1 MESNK
6 KFKVYRA
13 GAGSGKT
20 FQLIR
25 QLLSLALS
33 TSQVDYYKHILAIT
47 FTNAAAHEMRKR
59 FIESLEQFA
68 TEDLKKLEQEALFQ
82 LVCEYGGVSG
92 RVIQDRAQLTFR
104 HVLHNYDLLSIGTID
119 SFAQK
124 LVRSFAFELN
134 LSGDFKLELEMDDFY
149 ERVVDSC
156 LDEVGLDPELT
167 QYLVFLVQESLDDE
181 RSWKAQNI
189 LSKYAN
195 HLKSESAQ
203 EAASA
208 LMEASSDYFTKA
220 RVIALQHARRLTEE
234 RIQTAK
240 EALAILSTYSTDI
253 NDYPGKST
261 GYFSTLKKM
270 ANGDVPNSFAKLK
283 GVQSSSEFYG
293 PKPAYQPSPSDQA
306 KLEVLITN
314 AVSHLEGPKAAEFEL
329 YHKIAEQILG
339 LGLLKMLAREAEI
352 LREEDSVLL
361 IGDLHQ
367 RVHNVL
373 REQSSPFLF
382 ERLGIKYK
390 HILIDEFQDTSVVQW
405 SNMLPLYTNALS
417 ENHETMVVGDAKQ
430 SIYRFRGGY
439 VRQFVDLP
447 NVPTQPMNALEAG
460 LFKAAFD
467 EKFLEHNRR
476 SDEVIVS
483 FNNQLYPQ
491 LAPSLESLSE
501 VYHKM
506 EQTAVKKGNGYVT
519 AQQIP
524 KDQMVDSA
532 VRLVKEAMDAHFR
545 PEDIAILVLRKKDGY
560 EITERLIAEGIRVQ
574 SEESL
579 LLHNSHKVRFLEA
592 WLQYLERP
600 NNQEAILAMIAQLGR
615 DGREIS
621 IQQFC
626 QTMQHHQWTFA
637 NTMEQMVQPI
647 WPTLFETTCEDVYDE
662 ASRVVALMQW
672 EMDVFIEFY
681 LNELFQKTRNEFF
694 SRHKW
699 NTWWKAKRDKLSI
712 KVGSDPM
719 AVRMMTVHK
728 SKGLEFPVVI
738 FCAFVPRN
746 ETHEEWYRM
755 PPNDCSV
762 ERLFLRVSRRNASK
776 KNPLFEANED
786 LQRQNNTF
794 VEELDLDAL
803 NVRYVA
809 TTRAK
814 SCLHLLVGDT
824 KADSPYW
831 QAISQ
836 TPGGQQV
843 GDILQWGAPVKEI
856 ERLPVQRAEAP
867 RLFLGT
873 ALTDPSTE
881 PTSIKHPSQM
891 WGDFV
896 HQCLARIRV
905 HDDLPRALDRTY
917 APLKHASWMSKEE
930 LSKHLKSLL
939 HQPQVAPWFEDCES
953 VWIEHDIYLPNGQ
966 VIRPDRVIRNEK
978 GIAVIDYKTGKKDE
992 LHRSQVS
999 QYMHALSSM
1008 YPAMSI
1014 TGHLWYLETNEVQT
1028 IGL

>member
-1 MESNK
+1 MESTK

-33 TSQVDYYKHILAIT
+33 TPQADYYKHILAIT

-59 FIESLEQFA
+59 FIESLEKFA
-68 TEDLKKLEQEALFQ
+68 NEDLKKLEQDALFQ
-82 LVCEYGGVSG
+82 LVRDYCGESS
-92 RVIQDRAQLTFR
+92 RVIQSRAQLTFR

-134 LSGDFKLELEMDDFY
+134 LSGDFKLELDTEDFY

-189 LSKYAN
+189 LAKYAG
-195 HLKSESAQ
+195 HLKSDSAQ

-208 LMEASSDYFTKA
+208 LMEASSNYFTNA
-220 RVIALQHARRLTEE
+220 RLIALKHARRLTEE

-240 EALAILSTYSTDI
+240 EALVILCNHSSDI
-253 NDYPGKST
+253 NDYPSKSG
-261 GYFSTLKKM
+261 GYFATLNKI
-270 ANGDVPNSFAKLK
+270 ANGDLPSSFAKLK
-283 GVQSSSEFYG
+283 GVQSSGEYYGKKPIFQLSASEL
-293 PKPAYQPSPSDQA
+293 AQ
-306 KLEVLITN
+306 LEALLSNVI
-314 AVSHLEGPKAAEFEL
+314 SHLEGPKAAEFEL

-352 LREEDSVLL
+352 LREEESILL

-373 REQSSPFLF
+373 CEQSSPFLF

-417 ENHETMVVGDAKQ
+417 ENNETMVVGDAKQ
-430 SIYRFRGGY
+430 SIYRFRGGH

-467 EKFLEHNRR
+467 ELFLEHNRR
-476 SDEVIVS
+476 SDEVVVS
-483 FNNQLYPQ
+483 FNNHLYPQ
-491 LAPSLESLSE
+491 LAPSLQSLSG
-501 VYHKM
+501 VYDGM
-506 EQTAVKKGNGYVT
+506 GQTAVKKGHGYVT

-524 KDQMVDSA
+524 KDEMVENA

-545 PEDIAILVLRKKDGY
+545 PEEIAILVLRKKDGY

-592 WLQYLERP
+592 WLHYLERP

-621 IQQFC
+621 IQQFS

-637 NTMEQMVQPI
+637 HTMEHMVRPL
-647 WPTLFETTCEDVYDE
+647 WPTLFEATCEDVYDE

-672 EMDVFIEFY
+672 ELDVFLEFY

-728 SKGLEFPVVI
+728 SKGLEFSVVI

-746 ETHEEWYRM
+746 ETHEEWYKM
-755 PPNDCSV
+755 PANDCSV
-762 ERLFLRVSRRNASK
+762 EQLYLRVSRRNASK
-776 KNPLFEANED
+776 KNPLFEVHAD
-786 LQRQNNTF
+786 MQKQNNTF
-794 VEELDLDAL
+794 AEELDLDAL

-814 SCLHLLVGDT
+814 NWLHLLVGDT
-824 KADSPYW
+824 KADAPYW
-831 QAISQ
+831 QAISN
-836 TPGGQQV
+836 TPGAQQV
-843 GDILQWGAPVKEI
+843 GDILQWGAPVQAIPSPISKRE
-856 ERLPVQRAEAP
+856 EAP

-873 ALTDPSTE
+873 ALAVTPKE
-881 PTSIKHPSQM
+881 PTPTKHPSQL

-905 HDDLPRALDRTY
+905 HEDLQRAVDRTY
-917 APLKHASWMSKEE
+917 VPLKHASWMSKEE
-930 LSKHLKSLL
+930 LSEHLQSLL
-939 HQPQVAPWFEDCES
+939 HQPSVAPWFGDFES
-953 VWIEHDIYLPNGQ
+953 VWMEHDIYLPNGQ

-992 LHRSQVS
+992 THRSQVL
-999 QYMHALSSM
+999 QYMHALSEM
-1008 YPAMSI
+1008 YPTLTI
-1014 TGHLWYLETNEVQT
+1014 TGHLWYLETNEVQS
-1028 IGL
+1028 IA